1 MTMTA
6 IRRAWLVWRWDVAAG
21 VGTFIF
27 GIASFWA
34 AGWVGR
40 VLVEVLR

>member
-1 MTMTA
+1 MTMTSF
-6 IRRAWLVWRWDVAAG
+6 RRFWLAWRWDVAAA

-27 GIASFWA
+27 GVSSFWA

-40 VLVEVLR
+40 LLVEVLR